1 MQAGL
6 VCKDSA
12 ADAWEVIRRMGG
24 DRIKEATADKLC
36 RDFTDLQFK
45 PGECVEDFAMCATT
59 IVNQL
64 QDVSDKITDKEVI
77 KKILHT
83 PSPSNSNKWQS
94 RLRHYLIS
102 MPCQLR
108 SPLDTCAVV
117 EERKKKPTSGAKE
130 GRLLLTEEEWMAYLK
145 AGEGELSSGGRGG
158 RGHGG
163 VGALAM
169 TAEGGDHFLIQM
181 KNTRAGPGQLISVT
195 PVVSLVIGLKS
206 RSRSYAFHLTSRLAV
221 NCLNYPCINNTR
233 CVVAVGQNLGIDNM
247 SR

>member
-158 RGHGG
+158 RGHGRG
-163 VGALAM
+163 RCIGHDGRGRGSLADSN
-169 TAEGGDHFLIQM
+169 EE
-181 KNTRAGPGQLISVT
+181 
-195 PVVSLVIGLKS
+195 
-206 RSRSYAFHLTSRLAV
+206 
-221 NCLNYPCINNTR
+221 YPRRPRPTNICHA
-233 CVVAVGQNLGIDNM
+233 CCKLGHWTKK
-247 SR
+247 